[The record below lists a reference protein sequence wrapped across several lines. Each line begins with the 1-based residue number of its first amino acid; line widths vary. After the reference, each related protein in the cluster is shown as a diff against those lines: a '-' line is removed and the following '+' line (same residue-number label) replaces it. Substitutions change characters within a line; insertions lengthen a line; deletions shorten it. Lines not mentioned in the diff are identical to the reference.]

1 MKVITAFFV
10 LILGYSSMAQ
20 NDFEEAIALHNR
32 REYDKAASIFLKIAE
47 KNPDNTS
54 AFFNAGNCYR
64 KLNEN
69 GNAIWAYQKVLKR
82 NPSDEESAEN
92 IQTCRASLGLTDT
105 PFQVA
110 TQFERAIVEVG
121 LSTWTYLSIFLAFIL
136 GLCLFFLLR
145 KKDFSKLPVLRFMCY
160 ATIPLLCFTIF
171 SAYTIQTYLVAK
183 PYGIITS
190 KSAPVFVN
198 DLGERSTMSLPEGTM
213 VKFENLHKTKTS
225 VTLKNGK
232 QVLLSERDIRW
243 I

>member
-1 MKVITAFFV
+1 MKRLTAI
-10 LILGYSSMAQ
+10 LILFLGMYANAQ
-20 NDFEEAIALHNR
+20 NDIEEAIALHNR
-32 REYDKAASIFLKIAE
+32 REYDQAAALFEKIAE
-47 KNPDNTS
+47 QYPENTNVY
-54 AFFNAGNCYR
+54 FNLGNSYR
-64 KLNEN
+64 KLNQN

-82 NPSDEESAEN
+82 NPSDQESAEN
-92 IQTCRASLGLTDT
+92 IQTCRASLGLTDS

-110 TQFERAIVEVG
+110 SQFERAIVVVG
-121 LSTWTYLSIFLAFIL
+121 LSTWTYLSLALAFIL

-145 KKDFSKLPVLRFMCY
+145 KKDFSRLPVIRFIGY

-171 SAYTIQTYLVAK
+171 SAYTLQTYLETK
-183 PYGIITS
+183 TYGIITR

-213 VKFENLHKTKTS
+213 VKFESLHKTKTS